1 MKDIDKQINEI
12 DAKLADLRK
21 KKEVLKKDQKENL
34 QIKQKKLLKQLE
46 NVSKKFWKLM
56 TLKQVEKQIK
66 NFTIIEC

>member
-34 QIKQKKLLKQLE
+34 QIKQKKQLKQLE
-46 NVSKKFWKLM
+46 NV
-56 TLKQVEKQIK
+56 
-66 NFTIIEC
+66 

>member
-34 QIKQKKLLKQLE
+34 
-46 NVSKKFWKLM
+46 
-56 TLKQVEKQIK
+56 
-66 NFTIIEC
+66 

>member
-34 QIKQKKLLKQLE
+34 QIRQKKLLKQLE